1 MNEVKYSGEDLD
13 LVNEFNIFKDKE
25 LVSWSDEKY
34 SHVRKT
40 IKDHYLK
47 EQDYTCFFCR
57 QRIVVKS
64 NRAWD
69 AEHIISRSTHPR
81 FMFEPKNLCI
91 SCPDCNN
98 EKRDGGVL
106 DREDRV
112 RFPMNS
118 KAYKIVHPHFD
129 SYDEHLDVI
138 VVGKLYRIKTPKGR
152 GTYRIYG
159 LDRFMIDAGLCRE
172 EHGNDRVQKLMQSAL
187 LDSNNYEVYEK
198 KVLEELLIKHSKKIG
213 SEATLDAIEKLR
225 QPNV

>member
-1 MNEVKYSGEDLD
+1 MNEVIFLGEDLE
-13 LVNEFNIFKDKE
+13 LVNEFNLLKDKE
-25 LVSWSDEKY
+25 SVSWSDEKY

-47 EQDYTCFFCR
+47 EQDYTCCFCR

-69 AEHIISRSTHPR
+69 AEHIISKSTHPN

-91 SCPDCNN
+91 TCPDCNN
-98 EKRDGGVL
+98 EKRDGQVL

-118 KAYKIVHPHFD
+118 NAYKIVHPHFD

-138 VVGKLYRIKTPKGR
+138 VVGKLYRIKTFKGR
-152 GTYRIYG
+152 YTYRIYG
-159 LDRFMIDAGLCRE
+159 LDRFMMDAGLSRE
-172 EHGNDRVQKLMQSAL
+172 EKGSDKVQKLMQSAL
-187 LDSNNYEVYEK
+187 TDSKNYDAHETRL
-198 KVLEELLIKHSKKIG
+198 LEELLLKQSKKIG
-213 SEATLDAIEKLR
+213 SETTLDAIQKLR
-225 QPNV
+225 Q